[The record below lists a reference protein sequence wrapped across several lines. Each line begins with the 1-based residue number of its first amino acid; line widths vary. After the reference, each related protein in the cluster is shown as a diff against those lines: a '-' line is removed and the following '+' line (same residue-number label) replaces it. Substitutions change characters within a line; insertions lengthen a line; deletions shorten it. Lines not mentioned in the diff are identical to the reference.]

1 MPPPSSPHISVLKV
15 QGRMD
20 MQAEGAAGTVWQWH
34 SVELPRGVCRV
45 PCVLDEHVACSDL
58 SEAEVRF
65 RDKLWSLVCDLT
77 RGNMDVVDVGIRE
90 LDNMVKSGSV
100 RRCKA
105 ASIANVMALHPRGFA
120 FGVVYLVRYRTR
132 DVDQRECMQRVLN
145 WGTCPHVLSYRAGRA
160 AAVVG
165 HWPPRDLTRNM
176 FSFGALPWTLYN
188 VDGSDSV
195 CLPTQYTLFYTRY
208 GIALPDARLQW
219 RRWHARLRKRQ
230 WMMRTV

>member
-1 MPPPSSPHISVLKV
+1 
-15 QGRMD
+15 
-20 MQAEGAAGTVWQWH
+20 
-34 SVELPRGVCRV
+34 
-45 PCVLDEHVACSDL
+45 
-58 SEAEVRF
+58 
-65 RDKLWSLVCDLT
+65 
-77 RGNMDVVDVGIRE
+77 MDVVDVGIRE

-145 WGTCPHVLSYRAGRA
+145 WGTCPHVLS
-160 AAVVG
+160 
-165 HWPPRDLTRNM
+165 RNM